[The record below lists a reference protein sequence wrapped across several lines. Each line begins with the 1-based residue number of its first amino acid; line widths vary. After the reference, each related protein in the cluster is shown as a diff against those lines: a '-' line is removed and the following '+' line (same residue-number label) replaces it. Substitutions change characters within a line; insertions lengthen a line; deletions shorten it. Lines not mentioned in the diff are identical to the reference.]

1 MNLAFI
7 PPPETAVGWLYVPA
21 AVLLC
26 ALHGLEPGHS
36 KTMMAA
42 FIVAVRGTAAQAFL
56 LGLAAA
62 VSHTLIIWGLVG
74 LALHYGSQWN
84 VETTEPYL
92 QLGTGAVVIGLALWT
107 LWRIRRDRAGHGHH
121 DHDHDHAHGE
131 SRSLASPW
139 GGIDLK
145 IEEGDGPARWRVGVP
160 ADARAGAV
168 TVALRRA
175 EEPAEVFKLEY
186 TGGEWESRETIPEP
200 HEFTAEISVHG
211 PGGDFS
217 GEVEFHE
224 CAHGHGTADGEEL
237 DAHAAAHAA
246 DIRRRFDGGR
256 PVTTAQIILF
266 GLTGGLMP
274 CPAAFSVLLLC
285 LQLKKLTLG
294 FALVAAFSLGLAVT
308 LVTVGVVA
316 AWGASRLE
324 KKSGHFSAL
333 ARNAPYL
340 SSSLL
345 ILLGVVLMA
354 RGAYHLI

>member
-1 MNLAFI
+1 MNPAFI
-7 PPPETAVGWLYVPA
+7 LPPETTVGWLYLPA
-21 AVLLC
+21 AVLLG

-42 FIVAVRGTAAQAFL
+42 FIVAVRGTVAQALL

-107 LWRIRRDRAGHGHH
+107 LWRIRRDRAGHNHHHH
-121 DHDHDHAHGE
+121 DHAE
-131 SRSLASPW
+131 NRSLTSPW
-139 GGIDLK
+139 GGIDLS
-145 IEEGDGPARWRVGVP
+145 IEEASGPARWRVNVP
-160 ADARAGAV
+160 AGAQAGAV
-168 TVALRRA
+168 VVTLRRA
-175 EEPAEVFKLEY
+175 EGPAEVFKLEPA
-186 TGGEWESRETIPEP
+186 GGDWVSPEAIPEP
-200 HEFTAEISVHG
+200 HEFTAEVSVYG
-211 PGGDFS
+211 PRGGFS
-217 GEVEFHE
+217 GEMEFHE
-224 CAHGHGTADGEEL
+224 CTHEHDSGDDEEL

-246 DIRRRFDGGR
+246 DIRRRFDGSR
-256 PVTTAQIILF
+256 PVTTGQIILF

-285 LQLKKLTLG
+285 LQLKKLSLG

-316 AWGASRLE
+316 AWGASRLV
-324 KKSGHFSAL
+324 KSSGRFSGL

>member
-1 MNLAFI
+1 MLLAFL
-7 PPPETAVGWLYVPA
+7 PLSEPTVGWLYLPA
-21 AVLLC
+21 AVLLG

-42 FIVAVRGTAAQAFL
+42 FIVAVRGTVAQAFL

-62 VSHTLIIWGLVG
+62 FSHTLVIWGLVG

-84 VETTEPYL
+84 VEATEPYL
-92 QLGTGAVVIGLALWT
+92 QLGTGAVVIGLALST
-107 LWRIRRDRAGHGHH
+107 LARIRRDRGGHA
-121 DHDHDHAHGE
+121 HDHAHAPE
-131 SRSLASPW
+131 EDRSLASPW
-139 GGIDLK
+139 GEVALK
-145 IEEGDGPARWRVGVP
+145 IDEAAGPARWRLTVP
-160 ADARAGAV
+160 AGAQAGAAVV
-168 TVALRRA
+168 TLRRGGG
-175 EEPAEVFKLEY
+175 PAEVFKLVF
-186 TGGEWESRETIPEP
+186 TGGGWESRETIPEP
-200 HEFTAEISVHG
+200 HEFNAEVSVYG
-211 PGGDFS
+211 PLGGFT
-217 GEVEFHE
+217 GELEFHE
-224 CAHGHGTADGEEL
+224 CTHGHEAGGGEEM

-246 DIRRRFDGGR
+246 DIRRRFDGSR

-274 CPAAFSVLLLC
+274 CPAACSVLLIC
-285 LQLKKLTLG
+285 LQLKRITLG

-308 LVTVGVVA
+308 LVAVGVVA
-316 AWGASRLE
+316 AWGASRLAR
-324 KKSGHFSAL
+324 KSGHLSAL

>member
-7 PPPETAVGWLYVPA
+7 LQPETTVSWLYLPA
-21 AVLLC
+21 AVLLG

-42 FIVAVRGTAAQAFL
+42 FIVAVRGTVAQAFL

-62 VSHTLIIWGLVG
+62 FSHTLIIWALVG

-84 VETTEPYL
+84 VEATEPYL
-92 QLGTGAVVIGLALWT
+92 QLGTGAIVIGLALWT
-107 LWRIRRDRAGHGHH
+107 LWRIRRDRGGH
-121 DHDHDHAHGE
+121 DHHHHDHAHDE
-131 SRSLASPW
+131 SRTLTSPW
-139 GGIDLK
+139 GEVELK
-145 IEEGDGPARWRVGVP
+145 LDEAEGPANWRVRVP
-160 ADARAGAV
+160 AEAQAGAIVV
-168 TVALRRA
+168 TLRRP
-175 EEPAEVFKLEY
+175 EGPAEVFKLQAN
-186 TGGEWESRETIPEP
+186 GGDWVSEEVVAEP
-200 HEFTAEISVHG
+200 HEFTAEVSVYG
-211 PGGDFS
+211 PKGGFT

-224 CAHGHGTADGEEL
+224 CAHAHETGEDGEL

-246 DIRRRFDGGR
+246 DIRRRFDGSR
-256 PVTTAQIILF
+256 PVTTGQIILF

-285 LQLKKLTLG
+285 LQMKKLTLG

-308 LVTVGVVA
+308 LVSVGMVA
-316 AWGASRLE
+316 AWGASRLV
-324 KKSGHFSAL
+324 KSSGRFSAL
-333 ARNAPYL
+333 ARNAPYF

-345 ILLGVVLMA
+345 LLLGVVLMA